1 MTSLFP
7 FFPFSWNQITLC
19 RGRNQRY
26 VQNRQIQ
33 PCHFDKYCSLTLRNN
48 SVVLQPSTR
57 QHIHPISADT
67 LGEDDFQDEHL
78 QQEPRQG
85 GALWEEDRGG
95 EVEGADHPWEEKAGH
110 LEVRFCKQFISHD
123 WLLLHHHQHIG
134 GCHNGHLGAGRRLRL
149 VQRPQ
154 QVHRRVC
161 WGELVC

>member
-78 QQEPRQG
+78 QQEPRQE
-85 GALWEEDRGG
+85 GALWGG
-95 EVEGADHPWEEKAGH
+95 EELGVEGADHPWEEKAGH
-110 LEVRFCKQFISHD
+110 LEVRFCNQFISPLFLSTSAVEVATMAFLVMVATYA
-123 WLLLHHHQHIG
+123 WF
-134 GCHNGHLGAGRRLRL
+134 NGLTKSITEFAD
-149 VQRPQ
+149 
-154 QVHRRVC
+154 
-161 WGELVC
+161 EN

>member
-78 QQEPRQG
+78 QQEPRQE
-85 GALWEEDRGG
+85 GALWGG
-95 EVEGADHPWEEKAGH
+95 EELGVEGADHPWEEKAGH
-110 LEVRFCKQFISHD
+110 LEVRFCNQFISPLFLSTSAVEVATMAFLVMVATYA
-123 WLLLHHHQHIG
+123 WF
-134 GCHNGHLGAGRRLRL
+134 NGLTKSINEFAD
-149 VQRPQ
+149 
-154 QVHRRVC
+154 
-161 WGELVC
+161 EN